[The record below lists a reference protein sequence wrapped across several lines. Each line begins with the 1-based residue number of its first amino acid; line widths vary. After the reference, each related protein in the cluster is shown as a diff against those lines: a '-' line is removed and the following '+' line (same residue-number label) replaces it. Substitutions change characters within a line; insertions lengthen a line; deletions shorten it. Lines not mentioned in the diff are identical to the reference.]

1 MTRSTEAEKRLQ
13 QLKRD
18 VRSCHDPFDLA
29 AEALLDNERLRR
41 RINRCNCQE

>member
-1 MTRSTEAEKRLQ
+1 MSRSTEAEKRLQ
-13 QLKRD
+13 QLKKD

-41 RINRCNCQE
+41 RISSCNCQE